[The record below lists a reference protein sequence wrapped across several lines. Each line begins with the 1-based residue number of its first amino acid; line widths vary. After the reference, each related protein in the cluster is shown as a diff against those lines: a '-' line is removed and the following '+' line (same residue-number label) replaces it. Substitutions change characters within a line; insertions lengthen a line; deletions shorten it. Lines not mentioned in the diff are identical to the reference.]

1 MFNMTS
7 FSRSLLL
14 RGALV
19 AMSLGTLSACGG
31 GGGDVGVG
39 VVVPA
44 GSYVAPLALS
54 LTRVGLQAIEIAW
67 SDDAYV
73 AQFLVVRD
81 GRVLTSVNANSLVDA
96 SVFVDQTYCY
106 QVEGYDGSGVLVA
119 ISSTGCITV
128 VS

>member
-31 GGGDVGVG
+31 GGGEVSVSGG
-39 VVVPA
+39 A
-44 GSYVAPLALS
+44 YVAPLALS
-54 LTRVGLQAIEIAW
+54 LTRVGPQAIEIDW
-67 SDDAYV
+67 SDDSYV

-96 SVFVDQTYCY
+96 SVFVDQTYCS
-106 QVEGYDGSGVLVA
+106 QVEGYDGRGVLVA

-128 VS
+128 VR

>member
-7 FSRSLLL
+7 FSRNLLL

-31 GGGDVGVG
+31 GGGEVGVG
-39 VVVPA
+39 VVVPG

-54 LTRVGLQAIEIAW
+54 LTRVGPQAIEIAW
-67 SDDAYV
+67 SDDPYV

-106 QVEGYDGSGVLVA
+106 QVEGYDGRGVLVA

-128 VS
+128 VR